1 MDEKRYRATERRMWE
16 SVRVTPTERRLHLAR
31 NDVNVRIQEVGEG
44 PSILFVH
51 GACNSGTSWA
61 ELVAHL
67 DGFHCILLDRPGC
80 GLSDALPGGLSRDGM
95 PGFADTLVVD
105 VLDAMGMDTTLLAA
119 TSWGGYVGL
128 RTAAAHPER
137 VERLM
142 LYGWSLGVP
151 SAPIPVF
158 MRLSAVPGVSRLTGM
173 LPLNDKA
180 VRAMFRRIGLRQALE
195 AGLISDELVECYLAL
210 LRDTDTML
218 HEIIAGPRMISPFH
232 GLDDRLVLSDEL
244 LAGIST
250 PTYLLWGEHDPFGDA
265 DTARRLASALPDAAL
280 QMVPGA
286 GHAVWLDDVKLVA
299 RTTADFMGA
308 AA

>member
-1 MDEKRYRATERRMWE
+1 MNEQRYRAAEQRLWE
-16 SVRVTPTERRLHLAR
+16 SVGVMPTERRLHLAH
-31 NDVNVRIQEVGEG
+31 NDVDVRVQEVGEG

-80 GLSDALPGGLSRDGM
+80 GLSGALPNGLSLDGM
-95 PGFADTLVVD
+95 PAFADTLVVD
-105 VLDAMGMDTTLLAA
+105 VLDAMGTETTLLAA

-128 RTAAAHPER
+128 RTAAAHPDR
-137 VERLM
+137 IARLI

-151 SAPIPVF
+151 SAPIPAF
-158 MRLSAVPGVSRLTGM
+158 MRMSAVPGVSRLTGM

-195 AGLISDELVECYLAL
+195 AGLISDELVDCYLAL
-210 LRDTDTML
+210 LRDTDTIL
-218 HEIIAGPRMISPFH
+218 HEIIAGPRMISPVH
-232 GLDDRLVLSDEL
+232 GLDERLVLTDEL
-244 LAGIST
+244 LASIVT
-250 PTYLLWGEHDPFGDA
+250 PTYLLWGEHDPFGGE
-265 DTARRLASALPDAAL
+265 DTARRLAAGLPDATL

-286 GHAVWLDDVKLVA
+286 GHAVWLDDTSLVA
-299 RTTADFMGA
+299 RTTADFMRA

>member
-1 MDEKRYRATERRMWE
+1 MNEQRYRAAEQRLWE
-16 SVRVTPTERRLHLAR
+16 SVGVMPTERRLHLAH
-31 NDVNVRIQEVGEG
+31 NDVDVRVQEVGEG

-80 GLSDALPGGLSRDGM
+80 WLSDALPNGLSLDGM
-95 PGFADTLVVD
+95 PAFADTLVVD
-105 VLDAMGMDTTLLAA
+105 VLDAMGTETTLLAA

-128 RTAAAHPER
+128 RTAAAHPDR
-137 VERLM
+137 IARLI

-151 SAPIPVF
+151 SAPIPAF
-158 MRLSAVPGVSRLTGM
+158 MRMSAVPGVSRLTGM

-180 VRAMFRRIGLRQALE
+180 VRAMFRRIGLREALE
-195 AGLISDELVECYLAL
+195 AGLISDELVDCYLAL
-210 LRDTDTML
+210 LRDTDTIL
-218 HEIIAGPRMISPFH
+218 HEIIAGPRMISPVH
-232 GLDDRLVLSDEL
+232 GLDERLVLTDEL
-244 LAGIST
+244 LASIVT
-250 PTYLLWGEHDPFGDA
+250 PTYLLWGEHDPFGGA
-265 DTARRLASALPDAAL
+265 DTARRLAAGLPDATL

-286 GHAVWLDDVKLVA
+286 GHAVWLDDTSLVA
-299 RTTADFMGA
+299 RTTADFMRA